1 MYNMLEKLKFT
12 LYSLPVTKKRYYR
25 YLKRDFFDFVK

>member
-25 YLKRDFFDFVK
+25 YLKRNFLIFIK